1 MRSRER
7 EPLPPP
13 YKAPPAVDPYQ
24 ALDIA
29 QNDLRT
35 ARRRIAK
42 WTERTTR
49 WEALLADPAE
59 MARRSP
65 AETRAG
71 LENAIRYTREWTRR
85 ASEVQR
91 VIARLRR
98 RTRVTYC
105 ENEEYRQRVR
115 TAAQKASLSDG
126 SGGPREALLSPSAG
140 ETVDPVGRLRT
151 RP

>member
-1 MRSRER
+1 MGSRER

-13 YKAPPAVDPYQ
+13 YKAPLAIDPYE
-24 ALDIA
+24 ALELA
-29 QNDLRT
+29 QRDLRT
-35 ARRRIAK
+35 ARRRTAR
-42 WTERTTR
+42 WAERIRR

-59 MARRSP
+59 MTRRSP
-65 AETRAG
+65 AATRAG
-71 LENAIRYTREWTRR
+71 LENATRYAREWTRR

-91 VIARLRR
+91 VITRLKR

-105 ENEEYRQRVR
+105 ENEAYRQRVR

-126 SGGPREALLSPSAG
+126 SGGPRETLQSPSAG
-140 ETVDPVGRLRT
+140 TMLDPVGRPRK

>member
-29 QNDLRT
+29 QKDLRT
-35 ARRRIAK
+35 ARRRITK
-42 WTERTTR
+42 WAERTRR
-49 WEALLADPAE
+49 WQALLADPAE
-59 MARRSP
+59 MTRRSP
-65 AETRAG
+65 ADTRAG
-71 LENAIRYTREWTRR
+71 LENAIRYAREWTRR

-91 VIARLRR
+91 VITRLKR

-105 ENEEYRQRVR
+105 ESEDYRQRVR
-115 TAAQKASLSDG
+115 AAAQATFPADG
-126 SGGPREALLSPSAG
+126 SGGPREVLRSPSAG
-140 ETVDPVGRLRT
+140 TMLDPVGRLRK